1 MHRLNSKLIAPCGMN
16 CGICLGYLRKD
27 NTCHGCRD
35 MNRNKYCR
43 KCIIRNCAILKKN
56 KWKFCSSK
64 CQNYPCRRL
73 KNLDTRYKTRYGM
86 SMLENLQFIREQGIR
101 KFVANE
107 QIRWTCKKCHE
118 VVCVHRPACL
128 NCGKK

>member
-1 MHRLNSKLIAPCGMN
+1 
-16 CGICLGYLRKD
+16 
-27 NTCHGCRD
+27 
-35 MNRNKYCR
+35 
-43 KCIIRNCAILKKN
+43 
-56 KWKFCSSK
+56 
-64 CQNYPCRRL
+64 
-73 KNLDTRYKTRYGM
+73 M